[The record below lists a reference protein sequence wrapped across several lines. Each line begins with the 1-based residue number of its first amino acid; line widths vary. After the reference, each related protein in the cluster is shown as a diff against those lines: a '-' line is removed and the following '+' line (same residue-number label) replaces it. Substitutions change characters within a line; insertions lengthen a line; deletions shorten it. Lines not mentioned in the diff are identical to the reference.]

1 MMHEMLV
8 PADTLMGAVKK
19 VFKMAKEYGY
29 IRTKIVSD
37 ILKPVS
43 VSDDLAIS
51 ELTWWYY
58 AELEEKIENSGM
70 SIDKPGHIIVR
81 FPQYHTRPKI

>member
-19 VFKMAKEYGY
+19 VFKMAKENGY
-29 IRTKIVSD
+29 ITTKMVSD